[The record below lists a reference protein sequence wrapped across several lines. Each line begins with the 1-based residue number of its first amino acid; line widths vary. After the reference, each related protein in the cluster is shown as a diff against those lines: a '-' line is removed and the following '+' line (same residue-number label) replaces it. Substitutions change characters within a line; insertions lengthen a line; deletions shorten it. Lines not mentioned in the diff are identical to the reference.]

1 MIEVPS
7 SRVAPSALR
16 PVFTALR
23 LGLHVLVVGLALFVV
38 VRALL
43 ADAPNEVSVTV
54 LAVAFL
60 ACYGAGIAAAHRH
73 LPTWARVVWL
83 VSLLVL
89 WVGMS
94 ALTPDAAFLAFPL
107 FFLELHVLA
116 APIAVPLVVVTFGL
130 SVWGTATHLGF
141 EVGSILGPLI
151 SAGVAIVIGLGYRAM
166 EQETQE
172 RQALILDLMTTRE
185 ELSNASREAGALGE
199 RERLARE
206 IHDTVAQGLSSIQML
221 LHAAERDVADVTTRQ
236 KLQLARETAAQN
248 LGETRRFIRELAP
261 PSLDA
266 QTLPAAL
273 RRLTEATTE
282 QSAQAGTALG
292 VEFIASGEPVLLP
305 MSTDAALL
313 RIAQGSLAN
322 VLQHAR
328 ASRASVTLSYLGD
341 EIALDVVDDGVGF
354 RLAEPGTA
362 EAREGR
368 DRAGDGEG
376 DAVEPASAGGFGLR
390 AIRLRAEA
398 LGGTVHIESAPGDGT
413 AVSVRIPAVT
423 A

>member
-1 MIEVPS
+1 MAVIEIPS
-7 SRVAPSALR
+7 ERVAPSALR

-23 LGLHVLVVGLALFVV
+23 LGLHVLVVGLTLFVV

-43 ADAPNEVSVTV
+43 DDAPDEIGVTV
-54 LAVAFL
+54 LAVGFL
-60 ACYGAGIAAAHRH
+60 ACYGAGIAAAHRN
-73 LPTWARVVWL
+73 LPTWARVIWL

-94 ALTPDAAFLAFPL
+94 AMTPDAAFLAFPL

-166 EQETQE
+166 AQETQE
-172 RQALILDLMTTRE
+172 RQALILDLMATRE
-185 ELSNASREAGALGE
+185 ELAAASREAGTLAE
-199 RERLARE
+199 RERLAKE

-221 LHAAERDVADVTTRQ
+221 LHAAERDVADESTQQ

-266 QTLPAAL
+266 QTLPSAL
-273 RRLTEATTE
+273 RRLTESTTE
-282 QSAQAGTALG
+282 QSLQSGTPLR
-292 VEFIASGEPVLLP
+292 VEFSTSGEPVMLS
-305 MSTDAALL
+305 MAADAALL

-322 VLQHAR
+322 VLQHAS
-328 ASRASVTLSYLGD
+328 ATRASVTLSYLGD

-354 RLAEPGTA
+354 RLPAMGGAGAGAGAEESSP
-362 EAREGR
+362 
-368 DRAGDGEG
+368 AGF
-376 DAVEPASAGGFGLR
+376 GGFGLR
-390 AIRLRAEA
+390 AIRQRAAA
-398 LGGTVHIESAPGDGT
+398 LGGTVDIESAPGEGT
-413 AVSVRIPAVT
+413 AISVRIPAV
-423 A
+423 AP

>member
-1 MIEVPS
+1 MAVIQIPS
-7 SRVAPSALR
+7 ERVAPSALR

-23 LGLHVLVVGLALFVV
+23 LGLHVLVVGLTLFVV

-43 ADAPNEVSVTV
+43 DDAPDEIGVTV

-60 ACYGAGIAAAHRH
+60 ACYGAGVATAHRS
-73 LPTWARVVWL
+73 LPTWARVIWL

-94 ALTPDAAFLAFPL
+94 AMTPDAAFLAFPL

-166 EQETQE
+166 AQETQE
-172 RQALILDLMTTRE
+172 RQALILDLMATRE
-185 ELSNASREAGALGE
+185 ELAAASREAGTLAE
-199 RERLARE
+199 RERLAKE

-221 LHAAERDVADVTTRQ
+221 LHAAERDVADEPTQQ
-236 KLQLARETAAQN
+236 KLKLARETAAQN

-266 QTLPAAL
+266 QTLPSAL
-273 RRLTEATTE
+273 RRLTESTTE
-282 QSAQAGTALG
+282 QSMQSGTPLR
-292 VEFIASGEPVLLP
+292 VEFSTSGDPVMLS
-305 MSTDAALL
+305 MAADAALL

-322 VLQHAR
+322 VLQHAG
-328 ASRASVTLSYLGD
+328 ATHASVTLSYLGD

-354 RLAEPGTA
+354 RTSSTLDADASQP
-362 EAREGR
+362 
-368 DRAGDGEG
+368 G
-376 DAVEPASAGGFGLR
+376 DAGPGGFGLR
-390 AIRLRAEA
+390 AIRQRAAA
-398 LGGTVHIESAPGDGT
+398 LGGSVDIESAPGDGT
-413 AVSVRIPAVT
+413 AISVRIPVVRP
-423 A
+423 

>member
-1 MIEVPS
+1 MAVIDIPEA
-7 SRVAPSALR
+7 RVAPSALR

-23 LGLHVLVVGLALFVV
+23 LGLHVLVVGLTLFVV

-43 ADAPNEVSVTV
+43 ADAPEEVPVTI

-60 ACYGAGIAAAHRH
+60 AFYGAGIAAAGRH
-73 LPTWARVVWL
+73 LPTWARIIWL
-83 VSLLVL
+83 IGLLVL

-116 APIAVPLVVVTFGL
+116 APISVPLVVVTFGL

-166 EQETQE
+166 AQETQE
-172 RQALILDLMTTRE
+172 RQSLILDLMATRE
-185 ELSNASREAGALGE
+185 ELAAASREAGTLAE
-199 RERLARE
+199 RDRLAKE

-221 LHAAERDVADVTTRQ
+221 LHAAERDVTDAATRE
-236 KLQLARETAAQN
+236 KLQLARETAALN

-261 PSLDA
+261 PSLDE

-273 RRLTEATTE
+273 RRLVEAATE
-282 QSAQAGTALG
+282 QSAQAGTPLR
-292 VEFIASGEPVLLP
+292 VEFATSGRPVLLP
-305 MSTDAALL
+305 MAADAALL

-322 VLQHAR
+322 VLQHSDA
-328 ASRASVTLSYLGD
+328 AKASVTLSYLGD

-354 RLAEPGTA
+354 SATNTDEATGAAGAAGTA
-362 EAREGR
+362 GA
-368 DRAGDGEG
+368 
-376 DAVEPASAGGFGLR
+376 GFGLR
-390 AIRLRAEA
+390 AIRQRAEA
-398 LGGTVHIESAPGDGT
+398 LGGRVDIESSPGDGT
-413 AVSVRIPAVT
+413 AVSVRIPVVT
-423 A
+423 P

>member
-1 MIEVPS
+1 MAVIEIPS
-7 SRVAPSALR
+7 ERVAPSALR

-23 LGLHVLVVGLALFVV
+23 LGLHVLVVGLTLFVV

-43 ADAPNEVSVTV
+43 DDAPDEIGVTV
-54 LAVAFL
+54 LAVGFL
-60 ACYGAGIAAAHRH
+60 ACYGAGIAAAHRN
-73 LPTWARVVWL
+73 LPTWARVIWL

-94 ALTPDAAFLAFPL
+94 AMTPDAAFLAFPL

-166 EQETQE
+166 AQETQE
-172 RQALILDLMTTRE
+172 RQALILDLMATRE
-185 ELSNASREAGALGE
+185 ELAAASREAGTLAE
-199 RERLARE
+199 RERLAKE

-221 LHAAERDVADVTTRQ
+221 LHAAERDVADEPTQQ
-236 KLQLARETAAQN
+236 KLRLARETAAQN

-273 RRLTEATTE
+273 RRLTESTTE
-282 QSAQAGTALG
+282 QSLQSGTPLR
-292 VEFIASGEPVLLP
+292 VEFSTSGEPVMLS
-305 MSTDAALL
+305 MAADAALL

-322 VLQHAR
+322 VLQHAS
-328 ASRASVTLSYLGD
+328 ASHASVTLSYLGD

-354 RLAEPGTA
+354 RAAAAPGTDG
-362 EAREGR
+362 EH
-368 DRAGDGEG
+368 AGDPG
-376 DAVEPASAGGFGLR
+376 SGGFGLR
-390 AIRLRAEA
+390 AIRQRAAA
-398 LGGTVHIESAPGDGT
+398 LGGTVDIESAPGDGT
-413 AVSVRIPAVT
+413 AISVRIPVVT
-423 A
+423 P

>member
-1 MIEVPS
+1 MAVIQIPS
-7 SRVAPSALR
+7 ERVAPSALR

-23 LGLHVLVVGLALFVV
+23 LGLHVLVVGLTLFVV

-43 ADAPNEVSVTV
+43 ADAPDEIGVTV

-60 ACYGAGIAAAHRH
+60 ACYGAGVAAAHRN

-94 ALTPDAAFLAFPL
+94 AMTPDAAFLAFPL

-166 EQETQE
+166 AQETQE
-172 RQALILDLMTTRE
+172 RQALILDLMATRE
-185 ELSNASREAGALGE
+185 ELAAASREAGTLAE
-199 RERLARE
+199 RERLAKE

-221 LHAAERDVADVTTRQ
+221 LHAAERDVADEPTQQ
-236 KLQLARETAAQN
+236 KLRLARETAAQN

-273 RRLTEATTE
+273 RRLTESTTE
-282 QSAQAGTALG
+282 QSQQSGTPLR
-292 VEFIASGEPVLLP
+292 VEFSTSGEPVMLS
-305 MSTDAALL
+305 MAADAALL

-322 VLQHAR
+322 VLQHAG
-328 ASRASVTLSYLGD
+328 ASQASVTLSYLGD
-341 EIALDVVDDGVGF
+341 EIALDVVDDGIGF
-354 RLAEPGTA
+354 RTA
-362 EAREGR
+362 AAFG
-368 DRAGDGEG
+368 AGDDQPG
-376 DAVEPASAGGFGLR
+376 DAGPGGFGLR
-390 AIRLRAEA
+390 AIRQRAAA
-398 LGGTVHIESAPGDGT
+398 LGGTVDIESAPGDGT
-413 AVSVRIPAVT
+413 AISVRIPVVT
-423 A
+423 P

>member
-1 MIEVPS
+1 MAVIQIPS
-7 SRVAPSALR
+7 ERVAPSALR

-23 LGLHVLVVGLALFVV
+23 LGLHVLVVGLTLFVV

-43 ADAPNEVSVTV
+43 ADAPDEIGVTV

-60 ACYGAGIAAAHRH
+60 ACYGAGVAAAHRN
-73 LPTWARVVWL
+73 LPTWARVIWL

-94 ALTPDAAFLAFPL
+94 AMTPDAAFLAFPL

-166 EQETQE
+166 AQETQE
-172 RQALILDLMTTRE
+172 RQALILDLMATRE
-185 ELSNASREAGALGE
+185 ELASASREAGTLAE
-199 RERLARE
+199 RERLAKE

-221 LHAAERDVADVTTRQ
+221 LHAAERDVADEPTQQ
-236 KLQLARETAAQN
+236 KLRLARETAAQN

-273 RRLTEATTE
+273 RRLTESTTE
-282 QSAQAGTALG
+282 QSQQAGTPLR
-292 VEFIASGEPVLLP
+292 VEFSTSGEPVMLS
-305 MSTDAALL
+305 MAADAALL

-322 VLQHAR
+322 VLQHAG
-328 ASRASVTLSYLGD
+328 ASQASVTLSYLGD

-354 RLAEPGTA
+354 RTA
-362 EAREGR
+362 EASG
-368 DRAGDGEG
+368 AGDDGPG
-376 DAVEPASAGGFGLR
+376 DAGPGGFGLR
-390 AIRLRAEA
+390 AIRQRAAA
-398 LGGTVHIESAPGDGT
+398 LGGTVDIESIPGDGT
-413 AVSVRIPAVT
+413 AISVRIPVVT
-423 A
+423 P

>member
-1 MIEVPS
+1 MAVIEIPS
-7 SRVAPSALR
+7 ERVAPSALR

-23 LGLHVLVVGLALFVV
+23 LGLHVLVVGLTLFVV

-43 ADAPNEVSVTV
+43 DDAPDEILVTV
-54 LAVAFL
+54 LAIAFL

-73 LPTWARVVWL
+73 LPTWARALWL

-89 WVGMS
+89 WVAMS

-130 SVWGTATHLGF
+130 SVWGTATHLGL

-166 EQETQE
+166 AQETQE
-172 RQALILDLMTTRE
+172 RQALILDLMATRE
-185 ELSNASREAGALGE
+185 ELAAASREAGTLAE
-199 RERLARE
+199 RERLAKE

-221 LHAAERDVADVTTRQ
+221 LHAAERDVTDESTQQ
-236 KLQLARETAAQN
+236 KLRLARETAAQN

-266 QTLPAAL
+266 QTLPSAL
-273 RRLTEATTE
+273 RRLTESTTE
-282 QSAQAGTALG
+282 QSLQSGTPLR
-292 VEFIASGEPVLLP
+292 VEFSTSGEPVMLS
-305 MSTDAALL
+305 MAADAALL

-322 VLQHAR
+322 VLQHAA

-354 RLAEPGTA
+354 RVPAADGAGGGEHAGEAGPG
-362 EAREGR
+362 G
-368 DRAGDGEG
+368 
-376 DAVEPASAGGFGLR
+376 PGGFGLR
-390 AIRLRAEA
+390 AIRQRAAA
-398 LGGTVHIESAPGDGT
+398 LGGSVDIESAPGDGT
-413 AVSVRIPAVT
+413 AISVRIPAV
-423 A
+423 AP

>member
-1 MIEVPS
+1 MAVIQIPS
-7 SRVAPSALR
+7 ERVAPSALR

-23 LGLHVLVVGLALFVV
+23 LGLHVLVVGLTLFVV

-43 ADAPNEVSVTV
+43 ADAPDEIGVTV

-60 ACYGAGIAAAHRH
+60 ACYGAGVAAAHRN

-83 VSLLVL
+83 LSLLVL
-89 WVGMS
+89 WVAMS
-94 ALTPDAAFLAFPL
+94 AMTPDAAFLAFPL

-166 EQETQE
+166 AQETQE
-172 RQALILDLMTTRE
+172 RQALILDLMATRE
-185 ELSNASREAGALGE
+185 ELAAASREAGTLAE
-199 RERLARE
+199 RERLAKE

-221 LHAAERDVADVTTRQ
+221 LHAAERDIADEPTRE
-236 KLQLARETAAQN
+236 KLRLARETAAQN

-266 QTLPAAL
+266 QSLPAAL
-273 RRLTEATTE
+273 RRLTESTTE
-282 QSAQAGTALG
+282 QSMQAGTPLR
-292 VEFIASGEPVLLP
+292 VEFSTSGDPVMLS
-305 MSTDAALL
+305 MAADAALL

-322 VLQHAR
+322 VLQHAN
-328 ASRASVTLSYLGD
+328 ATHASVTLSYLGD

-354 RLAEPGTA
+354 RTSTA
-362 EAREGR
+362 GGSTEH
-368 DRAGDGEG
+368 DGDGGIHEG
-376 DAVEPASAGGFGLR
+376 ADARLRIADGFGLR
-390 AIRLRAEA
+390 AIRQRAAA
-398 LGGTVHIESAPGDGT
+398 LGGHVDIESAPGDGT
-413 AVSVRIPAVT
+413 AVSVRIPVVMP
-423 A
+423 

>member
-1 MIEVPS
+1 MAVIEIPS
-7 SRVAPSALR
+7 ERVAPSALR

-23 LGLHVLVVGLALFVV
+23 LGLHVLVVGLTLFVV

-43 ADAPNEVSVTV
+43 ADAPHETGLTV
-54 LAVAFL
+54 LAIAFL
-60 ACYGAGIAAAHRH
+60 ACYGAGVAAAHRN
-73 LPTWARVVWL
+73 LPTWARVIWL

-94 ALTPDAAFLAFPL
+94 AMTPDAAFLAFPL

-166 EQETQE
+166 AQETQE
-172 RQALILDLMTTRE
+172 RQALILDLMATRE
-185 ELSNASREAGALGE
+185 ELAAASREAGTLAE
-199 RERLARE
+199 RERLAKE

-221 LHAAERDVADVTTRQ
+221 LHAAERDVADEPTQQ
-236 KLQLARETAAQN
+236 KLRLARETAAQN

-273 RRLTEATTE
+273 RRLTESTTE
-282 QSAQAGTALG
+282 QSQQSGTPLR
-292 VEFIASGEPVLLP
+292 VEFSTSGEPVMLS
-305 MSTDAALL
+305 MAADAALL

-322 VLQHAR
+322 VLQHAG
-328 ASRASVTLSYLGD
+328 ASQASVTLSYLGD

-354 RLAEPGTA
+354 RTA
-362 EAREGR
+362 EASGADE
-368 DRAGDGEG
+368 EQ
-376 DAVEPASAGGFGLR
+376 PGGFGLR
-390 AIRLRAEA
+390 AIRQRAAA
-398 LGGTVHIESAPGDGT
+398 LGGTVDIESAPGDGT
-413 AVSVRIPAVT
+413 AISVRIPVVT
-423 A
+423 P